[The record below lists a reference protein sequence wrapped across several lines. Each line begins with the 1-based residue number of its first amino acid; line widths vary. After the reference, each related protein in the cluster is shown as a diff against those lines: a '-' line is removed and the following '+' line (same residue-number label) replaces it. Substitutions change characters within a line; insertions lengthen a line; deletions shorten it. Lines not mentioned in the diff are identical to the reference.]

1 MIPAAD
7 AAEALVEWSAGGGE
21 AASARFVFK
30 PSLPVFRGHFPGRPL
45 LPGVYQLAAVAETAR
60 RALGPAEIEAVERAK
75 WSAPAFPDQTL
86 AVEAQWRERE
96 GRIVVDGTVRG
107 PDGVCATC
115 RLILRP

>member
-1 MIPAAD
+1 VIPTAD
-7 AAEALVEWSAGGGE
+7 AAESLVDWAAAEGGG
-21 AASARFVFK
+21 ASGRFVFK
-30 PSLPVFRGHFPGRPL
+30 ASLPVFRGHFPGRPL
-45 LPGVYQLAAVAETAR
+45 LPGVHQLAAVAETAR
-60 RALGPAEIEAVERAK
+60 RALGPAEVEAIERAK
-75 WSAPAFPDQTL
+75 WSAPAFPDQPL